1 MTKLLYILNFSVAMF
16 LAIISDGQVI
26 LYTQNFDG
34 FVAPAFPTGWIA
46 SGVGTLWKTNGT
58 SPSSGYTGSSGNNNA
73 DCGSNGTSTLVFNNN
88 LSTVGFKN
96 ITVSW
101 GERFTATGIVP
112 AFFWS
117 SNGGATWNPV
127 ILTDVYANTNWLLVN
142 GGTAISL
149 PAGAEGVS
157 NLEFK
162 FVSAS
167 GGGSY
172 RMDDFSVKG
181 IPVCIAPTT
190 QSRNIIFSNVRC
202 DQMDINWTNGN
213 GSKRIVVVKAGSVI
227 TEIPSDNSTYS
238 ENTIFGNGN
247 TLDAGEFVVF
257 NNSNGPVT
265 VTGLAAGT
273 NYYFSVF
280 EYNCDAGSEKYFTA
294 LPLNGN
300 QQTLPYSVPNA
311 GPDQYICSAINT
323 TTMVATGAGTWSQ
336 IGGTPATITTP
347 SSATTTITS
356 LTSGIYV
363 FRWTSSCDGTYSDME
378 IVVQ

>member
-167 GGGSY
+167 GG
-172 RMDDFSVKG
+172 G